1 VYYGS
6 VFEIKKEIPDNVG
19 DQLLAEKKRGENV
32 VDTKHNPSRRSAAP
46 VFVLGSARSGT
57 TLLYDML
64 LSAGGFAVY
73 LAESNA
79 FNVLAPHFGDLG
91 RRKARQEL
99 LRVWL
104 STNLFRACDLDASDI
119 ENEFLEQGRNIGDFL
134 QIVMGKITRAQGMQ
148 RWAENSPESI
158 LHLPLI
164 KRLIPDALVIH
175 IIRDGRD
182 VAMSLS
188 KKPFVRPFPWQ
199 DRIDLVGAG
208 IYWEWIVEHGR
219 HYGRQPRSDYME
231 VHYED
236 LVTAPR
242 ETLKIIGSFIDH
254 ELDYD
259 RIREVGYRSVSKP
272 NTSFSSELPENFSPV
287 GRWKKGISP
296 EQLVRFERILGK
308 TLTEL
313 GYTLAT
319 EEAQRGMDMEMRT
332 TRLLYR
338 GYFESKLRLKR
349 NPVVRRLRPLTAARI
364 EPYRRNRSGGSA
376 KVFHIDT
383 RRP

>member
-1 VYYGS
+1 MYYGS

-148 RWAENSPESI
+148 RWAENSPEGI

-164 KRLIPDALVIH
+164 KRLIPDALVVH

-182 VAMSLS
+182 VAVSLS
-188 KKPFVRPFPWQ
+188 NVRCLRPFPWQ
-199 DRIDLVGAG
+199 DRISLTGAG
-208 IYWEWIVEHGR
+208 IYWEWIVE
-219 HYGRQPRSDYME
+219 YGRRYGRRLGPDYME
-231 VHYED
+231 VHFED
-236 LVTAPR
+236 LVAAPR
-242 ETLKIIGSFIDH
+242 ETLKTIGSFIDH

-349 NPVVRRLRPLTAARI
+349 NPLVRRLRPLTAARI